1 MENMNFTQMNV
12 FINVAETLN
21 FSETAQKMHMT
32 QPSITKNIQ
41 QLELELTK
49 KLFNRNKGIVS
60 LTAEGEFFY
69 NNIKDI
75 MLRVEQTITQVQQND
90 FLDNLTLGYTNTPFE
105 KMFLPK
111 LLKKMTVKL
120 DNIKLTLH
128 NFNLNSS
135 VDDLLSH
142 RFDLLLTTDDNVE
155 INKNIAFEPIL
166 ESNFKVLLPL
176 NDRLATKKV
185 LTISDLINR
194 DIIYFNPRQSPP
206 AIDQVQMKVKDLGNQ
221 RKFNVA
227 ETANILV
234 TMVKGQQ
241 GIGILPGFVIDQ
253 NDLEI
258 ASVSLENEIKI
269 TYGIAYLKSDER
281 VFLQEL
287 MDLMKEIIWKEYKD

>member
-1 MENMNFTQMNV
+1 MNFTQINV

-69 NNIKDI
+69 HNISDI
-75 MLRVEQTITQVQQND
+75 MLRIEQTVTQVKQQD
-90 FLDNLTLGYTNTPFE
+90 FFDNITLGYTNTPFE

-111 LLKKMTVKL
+111 LLKRMATDL
-120 DNIKLTLH
+120 DNVNLALH

-135 VDDLLSH
+135 VDALLSK
-142 RFDLLLTTDDNVE
+142 RFDLLLTTDDNVG

-166 ESNFKVLLPL
+166 ESNFKVLLPVT
-176 NDRLATKKV
+176 DRLAKRSV
-185 LTISDLINR
+185 LTIDDLINS

-206 AIDQVQMKVKDLGNQ
+206 AIDQVQMTLKDLGPK

-227 ETANILV
+227 ETANTLV

-258 ASVSLENEIKI
+258 ASVPLESEVKI
-269 TYGIAYLKSDER
+269 TYGLAYLKSDDR
-281 VFLQEL
+281 LFLHDL
-287 MDLMKEIIWKEYKD
+287 IHLMKEVILNEHD

>member
-1 MENMNFTQMNV
+1 MTNMNFTQINV

-69 NNIKDI
+69 YNISDI
-75 MLRVEQTITQVQQND
+75 MLRIEQTVTQVKQQD
-90 FLDNLTLGYTNTPFE
+90 FFDNITLGYTNTPFE

-111 LLKKMTVKL
+111 LLKRMATDL
-120 DNIKLTLH
+120 DNVNLALH

-135 VDDLLSH
+135 VDDLLSK
-142 RFDLLLTTDDNVE
+142 RFDLLLTTDDNVG

-166 ESNFKVLLPL
+166 ESNFKVLLPIT
-176 NDRLATKKV
+176 DRLAKRSI
-185 LTISDLINR
+185 LTIDDLINS

-206 AIDQVQMKVKDLGNQ
+206 AIDQVQMTLKDLGPK

-227 ETANILV
+227 ETANTLV

-258 ASVSLENEIKI
+258 ASVPLESEVKI
-269 TYGIAYLKSDER
+269 TYGLAYLKSDDR
-281 VFLQEL
+281 LFLHDL
-287 MDLMKEIIWKEYKD
+287 IHLMKEVILNEYD

>member
-1 MENMNFTQMNV
+1 MNFTQINV

-69 NNIKDI
+69 HNISDI
-75 MLRVEQTITQVQQND
+75 MLRIEQTVTQVKQQD
-90 FLDNLTLGYTNTPFE
+90 FFDNITLGYTNTPFE

-111 LLKKMTVKL
+111 LLKRMATDL
-120 DNIKLTLH
+120 DNVNLALH

-135 VDDLLSH
+135 VDDLLSK
-142 RFDLLLTTDDNVE
+142 RFDLLLTTDDNVG

-166 ESNFKVLLPL
+166 ESNFKVLLPIT
-176 NDRLATKKV
+176 DRLAKRSI
-185 LTISDLINR
+185 LTIDDLINS

-206 AIDQVQMKVKDLGNQ
+206 AIDQVQMTLKDLGPK

-227 ETANILV
+227 ETANTLV

-258 ASVSLENEIKI
+258 ASVPLESEVKI
-269 TYGIAYLKSDER
+269 TYGLAYLKSDDR
-281 VFLQEL
+281 LFLHDL
-287 MDLMKEIIWKEYKD
+287 IHLMKEVILNEYD

>member
-1 MENMNFTQMNV
+1 MNFTQINV

-69 NNIKDI
+69 YNISDI
-75 MLRVEQTITQVQQND
+75 MLRIEQTVTQVKQQD
-90 FLDNLTLGYTNTPFE
+90 FFDNITLGYTNTPFE

-111 LLKKMTVKL
+111 LLKRMATDL
-120 DNIKLTLH
+120 DNVNLALH

-135 VDDLLSH
+135 VDALLSK
-142 RFDLLLTTDDNVE
+142 RFDLLLTTDDNVG

-166 ESNFKVLLPL
+166 ESNFKVLLPIT
-176 NDRLATKKV
+176 DRLAKRSI
-185 LTISDLINR
+185 LTIDDLINS

-206 AIDQVQMKVKDLGNQ
+206 AIDQVQMTLKDLGPK

-227 ETANILV
+227 ETANTLV

-258 ASVSLENEIKI
+258 ASVPLESEVKI
-269 TYGIAYLKSDER
+269 TYGLAYLKSDDR
-281 VFLQEL
+281 LFLHDL
-287 MDLMKEIIWKEYKD
+287 IHLMKEVILNEHD

>member
-1 MENMNFTQMNV
+1 MNFTQINV

-69 NNIKDI
+69 HNISDI
-75 MLRVEQTITQVQQND
+75 MLRIEQTVTQVKQQD
-90 FLDNLTLGYTNTPFE
+90 FFDNITLGYTNTPFE

-111 LLKKMTVKL
+111 LLKRMATDL
-120 DNIKLTLH
+120 DNVNLALH

-135 VDDLLSH
+135 VDALLSK
-142 RFDLLLTTDDNVE
+142 RFDLLLTTDDNVG

-166 ESNFKVLLPL
+166 ESNFKVLLPIT
-176 NDRLATKKV
+176 DRLAKRSI
-185 LTISDLINR
+185 LTIDDLINS

-206 AIDQVQMKVKDLGNQ
+206 AIDQVQMTLKDLGPK

-227 ETANILV
+227 ETANTLV

-258 ASVSLENEIKI
+258 ASVPLESEVKI
-269 TYGIAYLKSDER
+269 TYGLAYLKSDDR
-281 VFLQEL
+281 LFLHDL
-287 MDLMKEIIWKEYKD
+287 IHLMKEVILNEHD

>member
-1 MENMNFTQMNV
+1 MANMNFTQINV

-69 NNIKDI
+69 HNISDI
-75 MLRVEQTITQVQQND
+75 MLRIEQTVTQVQQQD

-111 LLKKMTVKL
+111 LLKRMISAL
-120 DNIKLTLH
+120 DNVNLALH

-135 VDDLLSH
+135 VDDLLSK
-142 RFDLLLTTDDNVE
+142 RFDLLLTTDDNVG

-166 ESNFKVLLPL
+166 ESNFKVLLPVT
-176 NDRLATKKV
+176 DGLAKRPI
-185 LTISDLINR
+185 LTIDDLINS

-206 AIDQVQMKVKDLGNQ
+206 AIDQVQMNLKDLGSN

-227 ETANILV
+227 ETANTLV

-258 ASVSLENEIKI
+258 ASVPLESDVKI
-269 TYGIAYLKSDER
+269 TYGLAYLKSDDR
-281 VFLQEL
+281 LFLHDL
-287 MDLMKEIIWKEYKD
+287 IHLMKEVILNEHD

>member
-1 MENMNFTQMNV
+1 MNFTQINV

-69 NNIKDI
+69 YNISDI
-75 MLRVEQTITQVQQND
+75 MLRIEQTVTQVKQQD
-90 FLDNLTLGYTNTPFE
+90 FFDNITLGYTNTPFE

-111 LLKKMTVKL
+111 LLKRMATDL
-120 DNIKLTLH
+120 DNVNLALH

-135 VDDLLSH
+135 VDDLLSK
-142 RFDLLLTTDDNVE
+142 RFDLLLTTDDNVG

-166 ESNFKVLLPL
+166 ESNFKVLLPIT
-176 NDRLATKKV
+176 DRLAKRSI
-185 LTISDLINR
+185 LTIDDLINS

-206 AIDQVQMKVKDLGNQ
+206 AIDQVQMTLKDLGPK

-227 ETANILV
+227 ETANTLV

-258 ASVSLENEIKI
+258 ASVPLESEVKI
-269 TYGIAYLKSDER
+269 TYGLAYLKSDDR
-281 VFLQEL
+281 LFLHDL
-287 MDLMKEIIWKEYKD
+287 IHLMKEVILNEYD